1 VPERNQVEYTRFMK
15 ELQLQYFIDEIQ
27 KKTQS
32 INYLETTYLPGLQ
45 NQDEKEEMKKK
56 IEDMKI

>member
-1 VPERNQVEYTRFMK
+1 MPERNQVEYTRFMK
-15 ELQLQYFIDEIQ
+15 ELQLQYFIEEIQ